1 MHYGEDVMIVHM
13 QCFVHVL
20 SSDLTVVWFG
30 EKGLCKQCPC
40 VTGFWGNKNY

>member
-1 MHYGEDVMIVHM
+1 MIVHM

-30 EKGLCKQCPC
+30 EKGLCKLVSMCHWLLGQ
-40 VTGFWGNKNY
+40 